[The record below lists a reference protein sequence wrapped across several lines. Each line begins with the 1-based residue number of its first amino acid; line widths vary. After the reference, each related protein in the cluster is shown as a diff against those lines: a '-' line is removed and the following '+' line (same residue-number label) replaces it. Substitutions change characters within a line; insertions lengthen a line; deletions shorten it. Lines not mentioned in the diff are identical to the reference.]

1 MCVCVCVCVCVCDP
15 GTMLQDEDIAAEESL
30 REACERAG
38 IGQEVTDNL
47 IGQIA
52 TPAVKEEL
60 KKATEE
66 ALDLGASGWEVV
78 SEV

>member
-1 MCVCVCVCVCVCDP
+1 
-15 GTMLQDEDIAAEESL
+15 MLQDEDIAAEESL

-66 ALDLGASGWEVV
+66 ALDLGVSGGVRGERWLVRCEGYVGDG
-78 SEV
+78 